1 MGGEGDLNMV
11 GVRFMIRTMALVI
24 LLSVAGGVTAN
35 EIKQINTL
43 ADNDAIENSLIESQV
58 DDETA
63 GILLDTPYKGFYQIQ
78 SRIKHTDIT
87 FGKIVPQ
94 QSFPDERWADLASQI
109 ASMVKIK
116 AYTTGTRIDPKAT
129 AYVVFYDV
137 YMPGLDRDN
146 IILLPT
152 STLSQPNT
160 LAVLV
165 IEHQNHSITKDIS
178 GWQTGSADQNG
189 NKIYFFELAM

>member
-1 MGGEGDLNMV
+1 ML
-11 GVRFMIRTMALVI
+11 RTMALLII
-24 LLSVAGGVTAN
+24 LSLAGIVTAN
-35 EIKQINTL
+35 ETKTVNTL
-43 ADNDAIENSLIESQV
+43 ASNETISNSLIETQV

-63 GILLDTPYKGFYQIQ
+63 SILLKTPYKGFYEIE
-78 SRIKHTDIT
+78 SRVKHTDIT

-94 QSFPDERWADLASQI
+94 HSFPDDRWQKLASDI
-109 ASMVKIK
+109 ASLVKIK
-116 AYTTGTRIDPKAT
+116 AYTTGTRIEPKAT
-129 AYVVFYDV
+129 AFVVFYDI
-137 YMPGLDRDN
+137 YMPGFDRDN
-146 IILLPT
+146 VILLPT

-189 NKIYFFELAM
+189 NLIYFFELAM